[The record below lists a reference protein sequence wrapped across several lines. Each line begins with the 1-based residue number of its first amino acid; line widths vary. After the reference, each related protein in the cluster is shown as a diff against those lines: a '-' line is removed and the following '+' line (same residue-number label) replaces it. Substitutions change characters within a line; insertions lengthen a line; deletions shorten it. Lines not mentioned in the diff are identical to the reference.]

1 MYDTHADALCPE
13 HLFESFIP
21 IPFGTLAA
29 AVEIKGRGLKF
40 GIGMTCEMRFR
51 QERETRDAAGWRKL
65 MPHLL
70 AQDLQVK
77 LCDDAVKES
86 AQGCAIAQSRGPASG
101 RIYEPFCA
109 NDHKRE

>member
-1 MYDTHADALCPE
+1 MYDAHADALCSK

-29 AVEIKGRGLKF
+29 TVEIKGRGLKF
-40 GIGMTCEMRFR
+40 GIGMTGEMRFR
-51 QERETRDAAGWRKL
+51 QERETCDAAGRRKL

-70 AQDLQVK
+70 AQDLQVQ

-86 AQGCAIAQSRGPASG
+86 AQGCAIAQDCGPAS
-101 RIYEPFCA
+101 
-109 NDHKRE
+109 